1 MSLSKIISGIFHPIF
16 IPSFVV
22 LVVISQFTNILIL
35 TSQIPFIIIGVLF
48 FTLFLPL
55 ISMFYLLITKKID
68 SLEMSKK
75 EERPLP
81 LAITFFLM
89 IAGYYVMQ
97 EALYYT
103 PMVKA
108 IYLGS
113 TYILIIT
120 IFITRAWK
128 ISLHMLGMGGA
139 TGGFIALQVL
149 LGGLYQLTLLAFFL
163 SGIVGYAR
171 IQKKA
176 HNLEQ
181 IYAGFLLGLFWMFIF
196 VVYL

>member
-81 LAITFFLM
+81 LAITF
-89 IAGYYVMQ
+89 
-97 EALYYT
+97 
-103 PMVKA
+103 
-108 IYLGS
+108 S
-113 TYILIIT
+113 
-120 IFITRAWK
+120 
-128 ISLHMLGMGGA
+128 
-139 TGGFIALQVL
+139 
-149 LGGLYQLTLLAFFL
+149 
-163 SGIVGYAR
+163 
-171 IQKKA
+171 
-176 HNLEQ
+176 
-181 IYAGFLLGLFWMFIF
+181 
-196 VVYL
+196 